1 MGRSTP
7 SSTKPTSNANKS
19 CTKILATA
27 SLESE
32 LPPIYYTLDEIAKK
46 SKTAPPKLA
55 DAIGMLQNSGY
66 AAGPTSF
73 DPTGFRTNATFEQ
86 ITECI
91 L

>member
-1 MGRSTP
+1 MSRSEN
-7 SSTKPTSNANKS
+7 SQMDKS

-32 LPPIYYTLDEIAKK
+32 LPPVYYTLDEIAKK

-86 ITECI
+86 ITKCI